1 MGDAARLP
9 HNSPESP
16 LLNLPP
22 RGEEAKRVTSRVG
35 ASPPVAFV
43 YSDALTRH
51 VLSDAHP
58 LKAVRLRHTYD
69 LLSSYGVFE
78 EPGSLLVEPRDA
90 TVDEVTLY
98 HTPEYVDCVRR
109 VSANDFSVSPL
120 AFGLG
125 PGDNPIFEGMYE
137 AALLSTGATMRAVD
151 LLLADEV
158 DAAISI
164 SGGLHH
170 AMPGYAA
177 GFCVFNDPVVAIKA
191 MAQKGLKVAY
201 VDIDCHHGDGVQHAF
216 YDTDAVLTISVH
228 ESGAFLFPGTGF
240 AQETGTGSGR
250 GYSVNLPLYV
260 YTSDEVYAW
269 AFHQI
274 VPPLLEAFQ
283 PDVLV
288 TQLGID
294 THFRDPITHLALTVQ
309 GFSRAVSSFAGKA
322 PKWLALGG
330 GGYDLQAVARA
341 WASAYGV
348 MLGAPLPDTI
358 PQSYA
363 EVWRVATL
371 SDPAEVAEAVEPYQE
386 DARRFAEASV
396 DTVRK
401 LIFPTHGIRVA

>member
-1 MGDAARLP
+1 MSEGALA
-9 HNSPESP
+9 
-16 LLNLPP
+16 
-22 RGEEAKRVTSRVG
+22 GTSRVG
-35 ASPPVAFV
+35 PAPPVAFV

-51 VLSDAHP
+51 VLSDEHP

-78 EPGSLLVEPRDA
+78 EAGALLVEPRGA
-90 TVDEVTLY
+90 TDDEVKLY

-137 AALLSTGATMRAVD
+137 AAMLSTGATMRAVD

-191 MAQKGLKVAY
+191 MAARGLKVAY

-269 AFHQI
+269 AFDQI

-341 WASAYGV
+341 WSSAYGV
-348 MLGAPLPDTI
+348 MMGSPLPDTI

-363 EVWRVATL
+363 DEWRVTTL
-371 SDPAEVAEAVEPYQE
+371 SDPAEVA
-386 DARRFAEASV
+386 RRWSPTRRTRGRSPRPAWTRSAS
-396 DTVRK
+396 
-401 LIFPTHGIRVA
+401 